1 MWFIQSVKG
10 NWASHWQSQC
20 ADRTVQLQQHH
31 HAGTWQ
37 KTQYEE
43 SFEILILKKEHLA
56 NNLRGAVL
64 WSQKTS
70 CITPIAT
77 PPNWC
82 LIKIQSNLPIR
93 PTVCRTSRKMT
104 RQTWSSIILWHIRQ
118 TSKPANQQPNPPPFQ
133 NWNPGHIQIQM
144 LDEKHSAVLC
154 WTRKKV
160 PVHQHNGW
168 SMMIDDNRQWSMMI
182 IDGKWMMM
190 MMMMM
195 MMMNDEW

>member
-31 HAGTWQ
+31 HAGNWQ

-43 SFEILILKKEHLA
+43 SFEILILEKEHIA

-82 LIKIQSNLPIR
+82 LIKNPKQLAHS
-93 PTVCRTSRKMT
+93 TYVVQVVKMT

-118 TSKPANQQPNPPPFQ
+118 SSKPATQPPTIPK
-133 NWNPGHIQIQM
+133 
-144 LDEKHSAVLC
+144 LESRTHSNSNARWEALRC
-154 WTRKKV
+154 PLLNRKESSSSSA
-160 PVHQHNGW
+160 QW
-168 SMMIDDNRQWSMMI
+168 MIDDDW
-182 IDGKWMMM
+182 W
-190 MMMMM
+190 
-195 MMMNDEW
+195 